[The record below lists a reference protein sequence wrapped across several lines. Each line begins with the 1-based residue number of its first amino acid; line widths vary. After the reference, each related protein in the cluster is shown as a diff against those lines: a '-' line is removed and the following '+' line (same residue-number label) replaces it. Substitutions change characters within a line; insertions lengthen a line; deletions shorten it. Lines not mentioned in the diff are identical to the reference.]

1 MLSVQQL
8 HKSHRQGETR
18 IDVLKGITLQV
29 RDGET
34 VAIVGASGG
43 GKSTLLSMLSGVDR
57 PDQGKIII
65 NEQDTSAFDEDTW
78 TRFRGQHYGIVFQQ
92 FHLIAHLTALEN
104 VNLALD
110 ILGRSDMKRA
120 EKCLEEVGLSHRM
133 HHRPSQLSGGEAQRV
148 AIARALVVEPKILL
162 ADEPSGNLDQQTGEQ
177 VMQLLFDLVAKYRS
191 TLVLVT
197 HNIEL
202 AKRCERV
209 LRLEGG
215 LLTES
220 RAA

>member
-1 MLSVQQL
+1 MLSVENL
-8 HKSHRQGETR
+8 FKSHRQGETR
-18 IDVLKGITLQV
+18 IDVLKGLNLNV
-29 RDGET
+29 SGGET

-57 PDQGKIII
+57 PDQGSVTVDG
-65 NEQDTSAFDEDTW
+65 QDTSAFDEDAW
-78 TRFRGQHYGIVFQQ
+78 TLFRGQHYGIVFQQ

-110 ILGRSDMKRA
+110 ILGRPDVNRA

-177 VMQLLFDLVAKYRS
+177 VMQLLFDLVKKYRS

-197 HNIEL
+197 HNTEL
-202 AKRCERV
+202 AKRCGRV

-220 RAA
+220 QS